1 MEENFYK
8 VELGSYHWE
17 LGKERSDGMPILNK
31 SHRGREANQVGCL
44 GEVLIEEFFTTH
56 GVRFKDKRKEYTH
69 DYNIN
74 QRFFLDVKTKDR
86 TVAPRFQYE
95 NSVTVYQMG
104 YQKPDF
110 YYFVS
115 LHRDRETDGTDIR
128 RFKEGYIV
136 GGINRNKLFKVGKLW
151 EKGSTD
157 ESNGTHFWTDCINIK
172 MSDLIPNDSMI
183 NIFT

>member
-56 GVRFKDKRKEYTH
+56 VVRFKDKRKEYTH

-86 TVAPRFQYE
+86 TVAPRLYYE
-95 NSVTVYQMG
+95 NSVPVYQMG

-115 LHRDRETDGTDIR
+115 LYRDRETDGTDIR

>member
-8 VELGSYHWE
+8 IELGSYHWE

-86 TVAPRFQYE
+86 TVAPRLNYE
-95 NSVTVYQMG
+95 NSVPVYQLG

-115 LHRDRETDGTDIR
+115 LYRDRETDGTDIR

-136 GGINRNKLFKVGKLW
+136 GGINRIKLFKVGKLW